1 MANRHRLVIAVG
13 LWVLVAAAAWPA
25 LVRAQGISCNDQSL
39 CTTGDMCVDG
49 DCVGTPVVCTPDAD
63 LCTVEGCDDSTG
75 MCVSTPLDCDDG
87 NPCTT
92 DSCDSNTG
100 CIHTSTP
107 GVSCDDGNECT
118 TGDTCAAPIGPF
130 ASQCMGTPV
139 ANDTPCATGI
149 TLDCLSFSCQVG
161 FCLPA
166 PKNEGQSCNDFNPC
180 TINETCHTG
189 VCTGEAKCP
198 SDNNVCTLDCNPANG
213 NCETIVLSCDDG
225 NTCTTDTCDPVNGC
239 QYAPVGVGTD
249 TPTTTPSLT
258 PTFTPSLTPTFTPTW
273 TPTGEATATPTMT
286 PTSTPT
292 MTASATPTWTP
303 SLTPTLTP
311 TETPTETPTGMA
323 TSTPTLTPTM
333 TPTSTPTQTPTE
345 TPTATPS
352 GTETQTAAVT
362 ATQTL
367 AATATQTPA
376 ATTTQT
382 MAATPTQTGAA
393 TVTQTAAV
401 TATPTSTA
409 TTTQTVA
416 ITATATATGS
426 ASPTPTASATITAAA
441 TPSITATSGPV
452 LDVQPPQPHNFGP
465 VSNGGSST
473 FTYVAQNI
481 GTGTLTGTAQ
491 TPCAGFSVS
500 PTTINLTAN
509 QQVSLMVTFT
519 PPGTGTFTCQL
530 EIQTNGGTEQ
540 IGLSG
545 VGQAAQAIPLVSSPW
560 SAGGVAMISLLA
572 LAMGWALRLRRRL
585 H

>member
-1 MANRHRLVIAVG
+1 MANRYRLVIAVG

-49 DCVGTPVVCTPDAD
+49 DCVGTPVICTPDAD
-63 LCTVEGCDDSTG
+63 LCTVEGCDESTG
-75 MCVSTPLDCDDG
+75 TCVSTPLDCDDG

-100 CIHTSTP
+100 CIHTSTS

-118 TGDTCAAPIGPF
+118 TDDTCTAPIGPF
-130 ASQCMGTPV
+130 PSQCMGTPV
-139 ANDTPCATGI
+139 TNDTPCNTGI
-149 TLDCLSFSCQVG
+149 SLDCLSFSCQAG
-161 FCLPA
+161 FCFPA
-166 PKNEGQSCNDFNPC
+166 PKNEGLSCTDFNPC
-180 TINETCHTG
+180 TINETCNTG
-189 VCTGEAKCP
+189 VCTGQPKCT

-213 NCETIVLSCDDG
+213 NCETIALSCDDG
-225 NTCTTDTCDPVNGC
+225 NPCTTDSCDPVNGC
-239 QYAPVGVGTD
+239 QYAPVGVGTE

-286 PTSTPT
+286 PTSTPS

-311 TETPTETPTGMA
+311 TETPTM
-323 TSTPTLTPTM
+323 
-333 TPTSTPTQTPTE
+333 
-345 TPTATPS
+345 TPS

-362 ATQTL
+362 ATQTS
-367 AATATQTPA
+367 AATVTQTPA

-382 MAATPTQTGAA
+382 TAATPTQTGAA

-426 ASPTPTASATITAAA
+426 ASPTATASATITAAA

-465 VSNGGSST
+465 VSSGGSST
-473 FTYVAQNI
+473 FTYVAQNV

-491 TPCAGFSVS
+491 TPCTGFSVS

-540 IGLSG
+540 IDLSG

-572 LAMGWALRLRRRL
+572 LAMGWALRRRRRL
-585 H
+585 R